1 MKEWLR
7 WTLRRQGWDL
17 HRFLPTLSPD
27 AQLQALLQR
36 LHIETVLDVGANTGQ
51 YGHLLR
57 QLGYKGHILSFEPQ
71 AAAHAALAAAAA
83 PDPRWHV
90 APRTALGDA
99 PGTATLNLAGNSASS
114 SLLPMLD
121 RHRAAAPGSGY
132 IGTEQVPVV
141 RLDDALASQPAKGLP
156 ATGPL
161 HLKIDTQGFER
172 QVMAGA
178 PQVLARAASVQLEVS
193 LVPLYEGAVPA
204 HQLLADMAARDY
216 TPAALWP
223 GFADAA
229 GQVLQMEV
237 IFTRN
242 KNP

>member
-7 WTLRRQGWDL
+7 WTLRRKGWDL

-27 AQLQALLQR
+27 AQLQALLKR

-71 AAAHAALAAAAA
+71 ASAHASLSIAAAH
-83 PDPRWHV
+83 DPRWHI
-90 APRTALGDA
+90 AARTALGDA

-121 RHRAAAPGSGY
+121 RHRAAAPESGY
-132 IGTEQVPVV
+132 IGTEQVPVA
-141 RLDDALASQPAKGLP
+141 RLDDALKGHP
-156 ATGPL
+156 TRNPL

-178 PQVLARAASVQLEVS
+178 PETLARAASVQLEVS
-193 LVPLYEGAVPA
+193 LVPLYEGAQPA
-204 HQLLADMAARDY
+204 QQVLADMAASGF
-216 TPAALWP
+216 TPAAIWP
-223 GFADAA
+223 GFADSQ
-229 GQVLQMEV
+229 GQILQIEI
-237 IFTRN
+237 IFTQN
-242 KNP
+242 NPIA